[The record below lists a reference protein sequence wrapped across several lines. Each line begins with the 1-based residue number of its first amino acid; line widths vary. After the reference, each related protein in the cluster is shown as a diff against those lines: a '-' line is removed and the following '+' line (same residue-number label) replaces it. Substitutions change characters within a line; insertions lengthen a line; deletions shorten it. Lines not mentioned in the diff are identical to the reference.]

1 MGSSG
6 EALVRGYGI
15 CSRASS
21 VSGDPPW
28 GTTGTERVCAEGSL
42 GRAAGGQGGTRVYLA
57 ENADMV
63 ARGGEKMHQKKLHA
77 QERGRV
83 SGSAGTNTVVDFWR

>member
-1 MGSSG
+1 MGSAA
-6 EALVRGYGI
+6 EPPALAATGLG
-15 CSRASS
+15 S
-21 VSGDPPW
+21 
-28 GTTGTERVCAEGSL
+28 TGTERVGRGGGSL